1 MSTKEEGNSWCCCSS
16 YCSMLCLLTLCV
28 LAKVRG
34 DLELAER
41 REIEGPK
48 WEKKRGRPACSGV
61 VVGGQEELDQG
72 EREDHKALS
81 WVLSKAGRVSR
92 AGIENQSKIGWFMRK
107 PEKSVR
113 TGLIGFQ

>member
-1 MSTKEEGNSWCCCSS
+1 V
-16 YCSMLCLLTLCV
+16 LLLLVLLHALPAHSLCV

-92 AGIENQSKIGWFMRK
+92 AGIEKTVKNRLVYAKT
-107 PEKSVR
+107 EKSVR